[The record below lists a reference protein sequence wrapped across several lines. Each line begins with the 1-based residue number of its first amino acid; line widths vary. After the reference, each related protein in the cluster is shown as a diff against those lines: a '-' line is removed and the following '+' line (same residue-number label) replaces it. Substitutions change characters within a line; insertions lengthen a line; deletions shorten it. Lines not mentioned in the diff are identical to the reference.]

1 MNHLS
6 ITLVWTLLIA
16 TLQGCGGSSPEEP
29 AIRTC
34 FENYKKAILAAD
46 GQAAVAEVNAATLA
60 YYGQMLKLS
69 LKASKAE
76 TEALGLMDRLM
87 VFTTRH
93 RVPADVLKT
102 MDTKAYFVYAVEN
115 GWIGDITKNMLGEI
129 EVKGNTATGMHM
141 VGSQKTNI
149 FWQFSKEEG
158 KWKADITAIMPI
170 AEMAF
175 KQIIAEAG
183 ENENTFLFDILGQ
196 VSGKDVDEKTI
207 WEPVGS
213 E

>member
-6 ITLVWTLLIA
+6 VTLVWMLFIA
-16 TLQGCGGSSPEEP
+16 TLQGCGGSSSEEP

-34 FENYKKAILAAD
+34 FENYKNAILAAD
-46 GQAAVAEVNAATLA
+46 GQAAVAEVNAATLD
-60 YYGQMLKLS
+60 YYRQILNLS

-76 TEALGLMDRLM
+76 TKALGLMDRLM

-93 RVPADVLKT
+93 RVPADLLRS
-102 MDTKAYFVYAVEN
+102 MDTNAYFVYAVEN
-115 GWIGDITKNMLGEI
+115 GWIGDIAKNMLGEI
-129 EVKGNTATGMHM
+129 EVNGDTATGMHM

-158 KWKADITAIMPI
+158 KWKANITAIMPT
-170 AEMAF
+170 AEKAF
-175 KQIIAEAG
+175 KQIITNAG
-183 ENENTFLFDILGQ
+183 KNENTFLFEILGQ
-196 VSGKDVDEKTI
+196 VSGKDVDEKFI
-207 WEPVGS
+207 WEPVGD